1 MKLATFALVLLSVAM
16 TAHSAEFV
24 TSYWYGPPVKFTS
37 LETYRRIKEANF
49 NVVFPPGPIYGP
61 VTTQQN
67 LQILDLCQQLGL
79 KAVIYDPRMPRAI
92 AGDADAKAKID
103 AIALDY
109 SKHPA
114 LMAYFIID
122 EPSAGDF

>member
-1 MKLATFALVLLSVAM
+1 MRTQHWLITLFVATVLGLS
-16 TAHSAEFV
+16 TAPTHGEPQHEFV

-67 LQILDLCQQLGL
+67 LQILDICQQLGL

-92 AGDADAKAKID
+92 SNVADAKAKID
-103 AIALDY
+103 AIVADY

-114 LMAYFIID
+114 LM
-122 EPSAGDF
+122 